1 MPVII
6 SNSSPIIHLAKIG
19 RLKPEGKIESFDDAF
34 EQIRATGFWVHES
47 LKRRFLTEAGEL

>member
-19 RLKPEGKIESFDDAF
+19 RLNLLIESFGDTF
-34 EQIRATGFWVHES
+34 EQICATGFWVNER
-47 LKRRFLTEAGEL
+47 LKRRFLTEAKEL